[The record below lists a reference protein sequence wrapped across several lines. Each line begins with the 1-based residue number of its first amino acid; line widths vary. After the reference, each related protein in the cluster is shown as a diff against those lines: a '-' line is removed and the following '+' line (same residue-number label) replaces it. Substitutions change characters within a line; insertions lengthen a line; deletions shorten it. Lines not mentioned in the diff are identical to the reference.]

1 MTPTT
6 TTSTLTMVL
15 PDMVALPHFAHPT
28 INPPVRH
35 PAAVTVIIERDDM
48 KTHPL
53 TALQVIGVRYR
64 GSTPAENDERALD
77 AYAASGV
84 YHAASVPTTISEP
97 RMPATQRRID
107 EPSNL
112 GWICRAIADDVAAA
126 HARGRAP
133 LIVGGDCTHAVGVVA
148 GLQRSHGPNA
158 RIGLV
163 WFDAHGDYN
172 TPRTTLSGM
181 LGGMPVAVCAGLALP
196 QWRDLAGMQAPLPTD
211 RIMLVDARNLDPPEE
226 QLIRATETAIAD
238 VNDFAGPLASLA
250 AACDVLYLHVDSD
263 ILEAALV
270 PNHATREPDGPGL
283 SEVSAAIDTVM
294 ATGKVGAF
302 AVVSVYGAG
311 PGSDISVASGTALIR
326 AGLEAWARHGTV

>member
-1 MTPTT
+1 MMTGYQ
-6 TTSTLTMVL
+6 L
-15 PDMVALPHFAHPT
+15 
-28 INPPVRH
+28 N
-35 PAAVTVIIERDDM
+35 
-48 KTHPL
+48 
-53 TALQVIGVRYR
+53 ALQVIGVRYR
-64 GSTPAENDERALD
+64 GSTPAEGDERALD
-77 AYAASGV
+77 AYVASGV
-84 YHAASVPTTISEP
+84 YSAAGVPVTISEP
-97 RMPATQRRID
+97 QMPEAQRSDD

-126 HARGRAP
+126 RRIGRAP
-133 LIVGGDCTHAVGVVA
+133 LITGGDCTHAVGIVA
-148 GLQRSHGPNA
+148 GLQRSCGPNA

-196 QWRDLAGMQAPLPTD
+196 QWRELAGMNAPLPTE
-211 RIMLVDARNLDPPEE
+211 RILLVDVRNLDPPEA

-238 VNDFAGPLASLA
+238 VRDFAGPLASLA
-250 AACDVLYLHVDSD
+250 SACDVIYLHVDSD
-263 ILEAALV
+263 ILDAALV
-270 PNHATREPDGPGL
+270 PNHATREPNGPELADVTG
-283 SEVSAAIDTVM
+283 AIETVM

-311 PGSDISVASGTALIR
+311 PGSAISVASGTALIR